1 MMRYLI
7 VVLMALTVLPV
18 AAANTAATP
27 SWLLWLPLSLMVVIV
42 LLLWRVRSLERRLD
56 QQIAPPVEQ
65 TWLHDESTGYPNKQL
80 LRTQLQPLLQH
91 SEDRH
96 YALLLFK
103 VTQFE
108 SVNAALGYQHSNILL
123 AQLAHRINQRLQDHD
138 ALLCLE
144 WREDKPIRL
153 CHLGGVDFV
162 AWADITEQPYLAEQL
177 SKDIEQNVVQPLV
190 LHSCAM
196 EYQLVSGIAYCPEH
210 GSQLNELLD
219 CAYQALQHHYFQST
233 DNAVFDQA
241 LQHDTDEKLR
251 LMAELRQAIEQ
262 DKLEL
267 YVQPQIDLKQR
278 HLVAAEVL
286 IRWQHPRLGML
297 APEDFLA
304 LAEQLGVIYSL
315 TEWVLER
322 AIAMLAE
329 LQTDFAT
336 MKIAVNISSKDLLQ
350 DELLDTI
357 GRLLQDYAV
366 KPDRLV
372 LELTERALTDDP
384 VSAITMLQRLKN
396 LGVEL
401 ALDDFGTGFSSLFH
415 LRQLPISHVKIDC
428 SFIHQ
433 LHKSETHMA
442 ITGAIIDIAR
452 NLELGVVAEGIEES
466 LVEQKLIRMGCTL
479 GQGFF
484 YSRPFELSGLKP
496 WLHQWQHQHEN
507 RPPPL
512 SPA

>member
-1 MMRYLI
+1 MRYVI
-7 VVLMALTVLPV
+7 VAIMALAAHPV
-18 AAANTAATP
+18 VADSVIVSE
-27 SWLLWLPLSLMVVIV
+27 SWWQWWPLSLVVLIL
-42 LLLWRVRSLERRLD
+42 LLLWRIRSLQQRLN
-56 QQIAPPVEQ
+56 QVVATPVEQ
-65 TWLHDESTGYPNKQL
+65 QWLHDESTGYPNKQL
-80 LRTQLQPLLQH
+80 LRMQLQPLLQNA
-91 SEDRH
+91 EGRH

-108 SVNAALGYQHSNILL
+108 RINEALGYHHSNILL
-123 AQLAHRINQRLQDHD
+123 AQLAHRINQRLQDNS

-144 WREDKPIRL
+144 QREDKPVRL

-162 AWADITEQPYLAEQL
+162 AWADITEHPYLAEQL
-177 SKDIEQNVVQPLV
+177 SKEIEQNVVQPLV

-196 EYQLVSGIAYCPEH
+196 NYQLASGIAYYPEH

-219 CAYQALQHHYFQST
+219 RAYQALQHHRLQST
-233 DNAVFDQA
+233 DNAVFDPA
-241 LQHDTDEKLR
+241 LLHYTDEKLR

-262 DKLEL
+262 DELVL

-286 IRWQHPRLGML
+286 IRWKHPRLGML
-297 APEDFLA
+297 APDDFLA

-329 LQTDFAT
+329 LHTDFPN

-357 GRLLQDYAV
+357 QRLLKDYDV
-366 KPDRLV
+366 KPDRLI

-428 SFIHQ
+428 SFINQ
-433 LHKSETHMA
+433 LHKSDTHMA

-484 YSRPFELSGLKP
+484 YSRPFELKGLQP
-496 WLHQWQHQHEN
+496 WLSQWRHQHEN
-507 RPPPL
+507 PPPPPSL
-512 SPA
+512 A

>member
-1 MMRYLI
+1 MRYFI
-7 VVLMALTVLPV
+7 VALMALITPPVV
-18 AAANTAATP
+18 AANVVATP
-27 SWLLWLPLSLMVVIV
+27 NWLLWLPLSLVAVIV
-42 LLLWRVRSLERRLD
+42 VLIWRIRSLQHRLN
-56 QQIAPPVEQ
+56 QQVAVPVEQ
-65 TWLHDESTGYPNKQL
+65 KWLHDESTGYPNKQL
-80 LRTQLQPLLQH
+80 LRIQLQPLLQH

-108 SVNAALGYQHSNILL
+108 SINEALGYQHSNILL

-144 WREDKPIRL
+144 WREDKPVRL

-177 SKDIEQNVVQPLV
+177 TREIEQTVVQPLV

-196 EYQLVSGIAYCPEH
+196 DYQLVSGIAYYPEH

-219 CAYQALQHHYFQST
+219 RAYQALQHHRVQS
-233 DNAVFDQA
+233 DAAVFDPA
-241 LQHDTDEKLR
+241 LLHYTDEKLR
-251 LMAELRQAIEQ
+251 LMAELRQAIEEN
-262 DKLEL
+262 EL
-267 YVQPQIDLKQR
+267 LLFVQPQIDLKQR
-278 HLVAAEVL
+278 NLVAAEVL
-286 IRWQHPRLGML
+286 IRWKHPRLGML

-329 LQTDFAT
+329 LKADFPK

-357 GRLLQDYAV
+357 NRLLKEYDV

-372 LELTERALTDDP
+372 LELTERALTEDP
-384 VSAITMLQRLKN
+384 VQAITMLQRLKN
-396 LGVEL
+396 LGIEL

-428 SFIHQ
+428 SFINQ
-433 LHKSETHMA
+433 LHKSDTHMA

-484 YSRPFELSGLKP
+484 YSRPFELKGLQP
-496 WLHQWQHQHEN
+496 WLNQWQHQHGN
-507 RPPPL
+507 PPAPPSL
-512 SPA
+512 A